1 MSDPNTVPNT
11 LIELPTLVGSA
22 GGGIDMDMSA
32 IIGAVIFLAVLALLN
47 TMLFKPYL
55 EIVSKRRALT
65 EGALDD
71 AEDLAD
77 RANAAAAEYETKL
90 TDARAEAA
98 AIREALKAEGREQE
112 QALLAEARKA
122 AEAELSAARTAL
134 EMEMAVAERQLEAQ
148 AAALSSAIVNRVAQA

>member
-1 MSDPNTVPNT
+1 MSDPNA

-22 GGGIDMDMSA
+22 GGGIDMDLSS
-32 IIGAVIFLAVLALLN
+32 IIGAVLFLAVMALLN
-47 TMLFKPYL
+47 TLLFKPYL

-71 AEDLAD
+71 AEDLAV
-77 RANAAAAEYETKL
+77 RAEAAASEYETKL
-90 TDARAEAA
+90 AEARAEATE
-98 AIREALKAEGREQE
+98 IREALKAEGREQE

-122 AEAELSAARTAL
+122 AEAELASARSAL

-148 AAALSSAIVNRVAQA
+148 ASALSTAIVNRVAQA